1 MNGLLRNIERILRN
15 RRTRRMLQRTISM
28 FAAIVVFF
36 TTYALV
42 LPAITMEKTAGCG
55 IEEHQ
60 HDDSCY
66 EDQLICGLEET
77 EEHQHT
83 ADCYERVLV
92 CGKEAHT
99 HSAACYPAD
108 TGAEES
114 TGSTDSRGTVTEG
127 TAGDGVDVT
136 VDSAEGGQI
145 EVPVSDFSDGTVST
159 DSSDGSGQ
167 LTDGLLT
174 EDPAAMA
181 TDPAAAAY
189 PAAVFDGTIDV
200 RGAALTT
207 DTEVGA
213 ADGLQTLPEETT
225 SLFVHVEADEET
237 FPEGTTMVL
246 SEVTDD
252 SIDSVAAAVEGAL
265 STQDAALNAGQNAQ
279 GEQSSLQMQKLT
291 RTRGFHALDISFYD
305 LEGNKIEPLRP
316 VRVSITSDAIR
327 TAVQD
332 ETTVPVVVHVENET
346 AQAAASNEASGDPSA
361 ENASDENA
369 AAATD
374 VVMNSTV
381 VEAAETTEAAATGR
395 QDTAADVEQALDTL
409 TFEAGAFS
417 VYAIVYTVDFHWE
430 VDGNTYDFSI
440 PGGGFVSLAD
450 LVEVLGIIDDTN
462 YEENQDE
469 IGFVI
474 PENAEDDTADE
485 REEENGVNSDTN
497 TSLLPGDVE
506 VSEATR
512 RFMADVASVEFSS
525 PSLVDVSK
533 VTESTTVGQI
543 RKSRGL
549 EVEYSAELTEEQIA
563 EINAQTVEAGDWV
576 LISMHAF
583 DTEETLTVSMKGGEA
598 FTVKVTDAQLKTHV
612 LTSDGV
618 GYSITITYDEAAGIP
633 DGSELDVRE
642 ITPDED
648 EDIYQAYWDAAEEH
662 LRNENDA
669 AGISRAR
676 FFDISI
682 ISDTHKIEPKTAV
695 EVKIK
700 QDDPVEISEEG
711 NLCIVHF
718 ASEGIEVINDLS
730 VNEMATEI
738 TYMQDGFSVI
748 GEISV
753 TNSSGWP
760 VINGQYVLVFQ
771 DTANNKYYALGKDG
785 TLREVKVAGET
796 IVFLGEGTTDVSYL
810 DDYAWFLMGSG
821 ADGRK
826 RAYLSTEYYSGS
838 GSSVQ
843 GGTYIDLISDSGF
856 SNSARQ
862 LFFNTASNMIY
873 SSYYNNQ
880 YTFSVTNGVLS
891 RVTISD
897 PKASPILFA
906 QVDGFL
912 ANSSESNKFTQIDVE
927 SLVTKFQRQMTQ
939 ELISDKTAKVQD
951 YSNRIYRIEIEASS
965 GHYEISPSIHLEF
978 VVDASRSMFFPTSL
992 DLEGTLSGNSRS
1004 NLETW
1009 LKKNGKTNQTYFVI
1023 SDPNGAAT
1031 VYTVFNRNN
1040 AWYYVDASNYNPPD
1054 GEVYEGS
1061 LVSGWSVSNLN
1072 GNIYTTDITGYSSTS
1087 YGNRYKWVS
1096 RIEYLKQAV
1105 KAAAQVIYAVDA
1117 NAQLG
1122 LVTFNSNTY
1131 DKGTFTK
1138 EQAEQFYQALEN
1150 ISLAGGTNQRDGL
1163 QKAIDKFNA
1172 DTRKNEHQ
1180 LIALLITDGAPN
1192 WRENGKQVANSTAWT
1207 EIGQK
1212 ATALKALTDGDGT
1225 AELYCLG
1232 LSLENVGTNKSSLFG
1247 VSSGTGY
1254 NYNAEDAAAIVD
1266 CITQIVK
1273 NVVLQANLVGQVT
1286 DVIDS
1291 AFYPVTSDGTP
1302 LADGDWIAL
1311 NGEKV
1316 AAGNINAAGQVKYNS
1331 DSDTWTVEWKDQE
1344 FDWPQKDS
1352 AGNITG
1358 SGWKGVLYVKAKEN
1372 FLGGNA
1378 ISTNVAGSEIK
1389 AEKYISK
1396 TGSKIDLTGEHRK
1409 DLSTPYVNVDE
1420 LALTSN
1426 STQWTVYL
1434 GTEVDPKGQLEKL
1447 LQEIDIRKVVSGDK
1461 DEMITSKDQ
1470 MLGGTNDSSKTMN
1483 LMEYLG
1489 IDTDEKVTSLIG
1501 ELLSNGSKTY
1511 KYNSNFDSAYGH
1523 GYVGDIVIS
1532 LEQTSGCYSKGNHA
1546 TEEVGKDAEF
1556 TLKVA
1561 YQPKTNSVRET
1572 ELGIGTSDY
1581 HTTPGGSPGDPVPE
1595 TGNNMTSSNHH
1606 VINVFAKGL
1615 QITKKDQSFTNPLTG
1630 AEFKLYRT
1638 ARAGETTGLI
1648 TIDGKQF
1655 YPVATLDMTSNSVA
1669 VIDKIEALKEGE
1681 TYYLVETKAPAGYIM
1696 LAEPIPVILSLT
1708 NSYTPKPTGTAT
1720 ETKPESGLYDWVQKA
1735 TLSLGPS
1742 SWVKRTD
1749 STGDTDLTNTGM
1761 SADSQ
1766 NETVYY
1772 EIANNAGCELPST
1785 GGPGTRLFTLLGSV
1799 LIAGAGFR
1807 LWMTRKRTDLAK

>member
-1 MNGLLRNIERILRN
+1 MRI
-15 RRTRRMLQRTISM
+15 T
-28 FAAIVVFF
+28 
-36 TTYALV
+36 
-42 LPAITMEKTAGCG
+42 
-55 IEEHQ
+55 
-60 HDDSCY
+60 
-66 EDQLICGLEET
+66 
-77 EEHQHT
+77 
-83 ADCYERVLV
+83 
-92 CGKEAHT
+92 
-99 HSAACYPAD
+99 
-108 TGAEES
+108 
-114 TGSTDSRGTVTEG
+114 
-127 TAGDGVDVT
+127 
-136 VDSAEGGQI
+136 
-145 EVPVSDFSDGTVST
+145 
-159 DSSDGSGQ
+159 
-167 LTDGLLT
+167 
-174 EDPAAMA
+174 
-181 TDPAAAAY
+181 
-189 PAAVFDGTIDV
+189 
-200 RGAALTT
+200 
-207 DTEVGA
+207 
-213 ADGLQTLPEETT
+213 
-225 SLFVHVEADEET
+225 
-237 FPEGTTMVL
+237 
-246 SEVTDD
+246 
-252 SIDSVAAAVEGAL
+252 
-265 STQDAALNAGQNAQ
+265 
-279 GEQSSLQMQKLT
+279 
-291 RTRGFHALDISFYD
+291 
-305 LEGNKIEPLRP
+305 
-316 VRVSITSDAIR
+316 
-327 TAVQD
+327 
-332 ETTVPVVVHVENET
+332 
-346 AQAAASNEASGDPSA
+346 
-361 ENASDENA
+361 
-369 AAATD
+369 
-374 VVMNSTV
+374 
-381 VEAAETTEAAATGR
+381 
-395 QDTAADVEQALDTL
+395 
-409 TFEAGAFS
+409 
-417 VYAIVYTVDFHWE
+417 
-430 VDGNTYDFSI
+430 
-440 PGGGFVSLAD
+440 
-450 LVEVLGIIDDTN
+450 
-462 YEENQDE
+462 
-469 IGFVI
+469 
-474 PENAEDDTADE
+474 
-485 REEENGVNSDTN
+485 
-497 TSLLPGDVE
+497 
-506 VSEATR
+506 
-512 RFMADVASVEFSS
+512 
-525 PSLVDVSK
+525 
-533 VTESTTVGQI
+533 
-543 RKSRGL
+543 
-549 EVEYSAELTEEQIA
+549 
-563 EINAQTVEAGDWV
+563 
-576 LISMHAF
+576 
-583 DTEETLTVSMKGGEA
+583 
-598 FTVKVTDAQLKTHV
+598 
-612 LTSDGV
+612 
-618 GYSITITYDEAAGIP
+618 
-633 DGSELDVRE
+633 
-642 ITPDED
+642 
-648 EDIYQAYWDAAEEH
+648 
-662 LRNENDA
+662 
-669 AGISRAR
+669 
-676 FFDISI
+676 
-682 ISDTHKIEPKTAV
+682 
-695 EVKIK
+695 
-700 QDDPVEISEEG
+700 QDDPVELPEEG
-711 NLCIVHF
+711 DLCIVHF

-748 GEISV
+748 GEVSV
-753 TNSSGWP
+753 TNSFGWP

-771 DTANNKYYALGKDG
+771 DTANNKYYALGKNG

-821 ADGRK
+821 GDGRR

-862 LFFNTASNMIY
+862 ILFNTASNMIY

-906 QVDGFL
+906 QVDGFI
-912 ANSSESNKFTQIDVE
+912 ANSSESNKFTQIDVD

-939 ELISDKTAKVQD
+939 ELIANKTAEVED
-951 YSNRIYRIEIEASS
+951 YSNRIYKIEIDASS
-965 GHYEISPSIHLEF
+965 GYYEISPSIHLEF

-992 DLEGTLSGNSRS
+992 DLEGALGGRSRS
-1004 NLETW
+1004 DLTTW
-1009 LKKNGKTNQTYFVI
+1009 LNRNGNTKQTYFVI
-1023 SDPNGAAT
+1023 ADPDGAAT
-1031 VYTVFNRNN
+1031 VYAVFRRNN

-1054 GEVYEGS
+1054 GEVYGGTPLSEWG
-1061 LVSGWSVSNLN
+1061 VTNLD

-1138 EQAEQFYQALEN
+1138 GQAEQFYQALED

-1172 DTRKNEHQ
+1172 DPQKNEHQ
-1180 LIALLITDGAPN
+1180 QIALLITDGAPN

-1225 AELYCLG
+1225 AELFCLG
-1232 LSLENVGTNKSSLFG
+1232 LSLENVGGNKGSLFG
-1247 VSSGTGY
+1247 VSSGPGY
-1254 NYNAEDAAAIVD
+1254 NYDAEDAAAIVD

-1273 NVVLQANLVGQVT
+1273 NVVIQADLVGQVT
-1286 DVIDS
+1286 DVIDP
-1291 AFYPVTSDGTP
+1291 AFYPVASDGTP
-1302 LADGDWIAL
+1302 LVNGDWISL

-1316 AAGNINAAGQVKYNS
+1316 AAGNKDAAGQVKYNS
-1331 DSDTWTVEWKDQE
+1331 DSNTWTVEWKDQE

-1358 SGWKGVLYVKAKEN
+1358 SGWKGVLYVKANEN

-1378 ISTNVAGSEIK
+1378 ISTNAAGSEIK

-1396 TGSKIDLTGEHRK
+1396 TGSKIDLTGEHRE

-1426 STQWTVYL
+1426 NTEWTVYL
-1434 GTEVDPKGQLEKL
+1434 GTEVDPKDQMEKL

-1556 TLKVA
+1556 TLKVE
-1561 YQPKTNSVRET
+1561 YKPRTNSIREN
-1572 ELGIGTSDY
+1572 ELNIGVSDY

-1655 YPVATLDMTSNSVA
+1655 YPVAALDMTSNSVA

-1708 NSYTPKPTGTAT
+1708 NSYTPKPTGAAT
-1720 ETKPESGLYDWVQKA
+1720 ETKPESGLYDWVQSA
-1735 TLSLGPS
+1735 TLSLGSS

-1749 STGDTDLTNTGM
+1749 STGDTDMTNAGV
-1761 SADSQ
+1761 SADSK
-1766 NETVYY
+1766 NETMYY
-1772 EIANNAGCELPST
+1772 EIANNAGYELPST
-1785 GGPGTRLFTLLGSV
+1785 GGPGTSLNYLLGLMLAV
-1799 LIAGAGFR
+1799 CAGAGLMMR
-1807 LWMTRKRTDLAK
+1807 RRRRAA

>member
-1 MNGLLRNIERILRN
+1 MQQLLKKIRRTLNDKKN
-15 RRTRRMLQRTISM
+15 RRQASRVVSSLCCV
-28 FAAIVVFF
+28 IVFV
-36 TTYALV
+36 TTYAMV
-42 LPAITMEKTAGCG
+42 LPAITMEQQAQCG
-55 IEEHQ
+55 IEAHQ
-60 HDDSCY
+60 HYDSCY
-66 EDQLICGLEET
+66 ELQPVCGLEESAD
-77 EEHQHT
+77 HVHT
-83 ADCYERVLV
+83 DACYEKVLI
-92 CGKEAHT
+92 CGKEAHVHSKACYT
-99 HSAACYPAD
+99 DAGKEMLEEVFTAAQDMEQVSAEEAMGAAGDSAETQTSDTSAVASGDAQSAGADSAISGAQGTDPAFSDAQGTDAAAEGAQGADGTSGDAQGASNSGTASPSSEETAEGTNSDPAGNSAAGDFDEVAPVQPGQADSATDINGNTGEYASEDKSGEAGATDAADTAEISAPAQD
-108 TGAEES
+108 AGAGTDAAAEDTNMTEGQESAAMSEDMPALIFEDTILIQTATATAKQADAETATDATGAENQ
-114 TGSTDSRGTVTEG
+114 TDAVISPARDLLPAEANVT
-127 TAGDGVDVT
+127 
-136 VDSAEGGQI
+136 
-145 EVPVSDFSDGTVST
+145 
-159 DSSDGSGQ
+159 
-167 LTDGLLT
+167 
-174 EDPAAMA
+174 
-181 TDPAAAAY
+181 
-189 PAAVFDGTIDV
+189 
-200 RGAALTT
+200 
-207 DTEVGA
+207 
-213 ADGLQTLPEETT
+213 
-225 SLFVHVEADEET
+225 VHVEAEEGT
-237 FPEGTTMVL
+237 FPAGTSMVLATVQEEALDKVAEAVSNSVEGT
-246 SEVTDD
+246 SH
-252 SIDSVAAAVEGAL
+252 SFQAV
-265 STQDAALNAGQNAQ
+265 
-279 GEQSSLQMQKLT
+279 
-291 RTRGFHALDISFYD
+291 DISFRD
-305 LEGNKIEPLRP
+305 ANGNEIEPAKP
-316 VRVSITSDAIR
+316 VRVTMTSDAIK
-327 TAVQD
+327 TAS
-332 ETTVPVVVHVENET
+332 ETPEIAEPVVLHMVDEG
-346 AQAAASNEASGDPSA
+346 EAEKIEQTDLMS
-361 ENASDENA
+361 ASDA
-369 AAATD
+369 A
-374 VVMNSTV
+374 NS
-381 VEAAETTEAAATGR
+381 
-395 QDTAADVEQALDTL
+395 TAADESAAFENAQTANENLNVSPDTVS
-409 TFEAGAFS
+409 FDSDQFS
-417 VYAIVYTVDFHWE
+417 TYVIVYTVDFE
-430 VDGNTYDFSI
+430 YSVNGKMYQFSL
-440 PGGGFVSLAD
+440 PGGGFVSFTD
-450 LVEVLGIIDDTN
+450 LVEVLGIID
-462 YEENQDE
+462 
-469 IGFVI
+469 
-474 PENAEDDTADE
+474 
-485 REEENGVNSDTN
+485 DTN

-525 PSLVDVSK
+525 PELVDVSK
-533 VTESTTVGQI
+533 VVEDTTVGRI
-543 RKSRGL
+543 KESRGL
-549 EVEYSAELTEEQIA
+549 ECEYSEELTEEQVA
-563 EINAQTVEAGDWV
+563 EINEQSVEAGDWA
-576 LISMHAF
+576 LISVQPF
-583 DTEETLTVSMKGGEA
+583 TSEESLTVTMKDGEV
-598 FTVKVTDAQLKTHV
+598 FTVKVTDAQITTHV
-612 LTSDGV
+612 LTSDGI

-633 DGSELDVRE
+633 DGSKLYARE
-642 ITPDED
+642 ITSD
-648 EDIYQAYWDAAEEH
+648 EDIYQAYWDAAEKH
-662 LRNENDA
+662 LQDENDA

-682 ISDTHKIEPKTAV
+682 ICDGQKIEPKMAV
-695 EVKIK
+695 EVRIT
-700 QDDPVEISEEG
+700 QDDPVELPEEG
-711 NLCIVHF
+711 DLCIVHF
-718 ASEGIEVINDLS
+718 ASKGIEVINDLN
-730 VNEMATEI
+730 VNETATEI

-748 GEISV
+748 GEVSV
-753 TNSSGWP
+753 TNASGWP

-771 DTANNKYYALGKDG
+771 DTANSKYYALGKDG
-785 TLREVKVAGET
+785 SLREVKVSGAT
-796 IVFLGEGTTDVSYL
+796 VVFLGEGTTDVSYL
-810 DDYAWFLMGSG
+810 DDYAWYLMGSG
-821 ADGRK
+821 GAGRT
-826 RAYLSTEYYSGS
+826 RAYLSTGYYPGS
-838 GSSVQ
+838 GSAEP
-843 GGTYIDLISDSGF
+843 GGIFIDPTNNNGF
-856 SNSARQ
+856 SNVARQ

-906 QVDGFL
+906 QVDGFI
-912 ANSSESNKFTQIDVE
+912 ANSSESDKFTQIDVE

-951 YSNRIYRIEIEASS
+951 YDNRIYRIEIDASS
-965 GHYEISPSIHLEF
+965 GYYEISPSIHLEF

-1031 VYTVFNRNN
+1031 VYAVFRRNN

-1054 GEVYEGS
+1054 GEVYGGTPLSEWG
-1061 LVSGWSVSNLN
+1061 VTNLD

-1138 EQAEQFYQALEN
+1138 AQAEQFYQALEN

-1163 QKAIDKFNA
+1163 QMAIDKFNA
-1172 DTRKNEHQ
+1172 DPQKNEHQ
-1180 LIALLITDGAPN
+1180 QIALLITDGAPN
-1192 WRENGKQVANSTAWT
+1192 WRENGTQVANATAWT

-1225 AELYCLG
+1225 AELFCLG
-1232 LSLENVGTNKSSLFG
+1232 LSLENVGSNKSSLFG
-1247 VSSGTGY
+1247 VSSGAGY
-1254 NYNAEDAAAIVD
+1254 NYDAEDAAAIVD

-1273 NVVLQANLVGQVT
+1273 NVVMQANLVGRVT

-1302 LADGDWIAL
+1302 LADGDWITL
-1311 NGEKV
+1311 NGEKA

-1378 ISTNVAGSEIK
+1378 ISTNAAGSEIK

-1426 STQWTVYL
+1426 NTEWTVYL
-1434 GTEVDPKGQLEKL
+1434 GTEVDPKDQMEKL
-1447 LQEIDIRKVVSGDK
+1447 LKEIDIRKVVSDDK

-1489 IDTDEKVTSLIG
+1489 VDTDEKVTSLVSD
-1501 ELLSNGSKTY
+1501 LLTNGSKTY
-1511 KYNSNFDSAYGH
+1511 KYDSGYDSAYGH
-1523 GYVGDIVIS
+1523 GYVGDIVIT
-1532 LEQTSGCYSKGNHA
+1532 LEQTYGCYSKGNHA

-1669 VIDKIEALKEGE
+1669 VIDKIEVLKEGE

-1708 NSYTPKPTGTAT
+1708 NSYTPKPAGTAT
-1720 ETKPESGLYDWVQKA
+1720 ETKPESGLYDWVQTA
-1735 TLSLGPS
+1735 TLSISIFP
-1742 SWVKRTD
+1742 
-1749 STGDTDLTNTGM
+1749 
-1761 SADSQ
+1761 
-1766 NETVYY
+1766 
-1772 EIANNAGCELPST
+1772 
-1785 GGPGTRLFTLLGSV
+1785 
-1799 LIAGAGFR
+1799 
-1807 LWMTRKRTDLAK
+1807 

>member
-1 MNGLLRNIERILRN
+1 MKAAPKLL
-15 RRTRRMLQRTISM
+15 S
-28 FAAIVVFF
+28 FAAASDVDAE
-36 TTYALV
+36 TSAESSDESN
-42 LPAITMEKTAGCG
+42 AIQAPEENEK
-55 IEEHQ
+55 
-60 HDDSCY
+60 
-66 EDQLICGLEET
+66 ET
-77 EEHQHT
+77 
-83 ADCYERVLV
+83 
-92 CGKEAHT
+92 
-99 HSAACYPAD
+99 
-108 TGAEES
+108 AEES
-114 TGSTDSRGTVTEG
+114 SAREQKQYVAFDIGLNNVTVNEY
-127 TAGDGVDVT
+127 DGFHIDVT
-136 VDSAEGGQI
+136 LQKTISGRDFAVYHIHEGNVSVVDNLELHGNQTAETW
-145 EVPVSDFSDGTVST
+145 EVEGFSFDTPDFS
-159 DSSDGSGQ
+159 
-167 LTDGLLT
+167 
-174 EDPAAMA
+174 E
-181 TDPAAAAY
+181 
-189 PAAVFDGTIDV
+189 F
-200 RGAALTT
+200 
-207 DTEVGA
+207 
-213 ADGLQTLPEETT
+213 
-225 SLFVHVEADEET
+225 
-237 FPEGTTMVL
+237 VL
-246 SEVTDD
+246 S
-252 SIDSVAAAVEGAL
+252 
-265 STQDAALNAGQNAQ
+265 
-279 GEQSSLQMQKLT
+279 
-291 RTRGFHALDISFYD
+291 
-305 LEGNKIEPLRP
+305 
-316 VRVSITSDAIR
+316 
-327 TAVQD
+327 
-332 ETTVPVVVHVENET
+332 
-346 AQAAASNEASGDPSA
+346 
-361 ENASDENA
+361 
-369 AAATD
+369 
-374 VVMNSTV
+374 
-381 VEAAETTEAAATGR
+381 
-395 QDTAADVEQALDTL
+395 
-409 TFEAGAFS
+409 
-417 VYAIVYTVDFHWE
+417 YTVDFHWE
-430 VDGNTYDFSI
+430 VNGKTYEFSL

-512 RFMADVASVEFSS
+512 SFMADVASVEFSS

-648 EDIYQAYWDAAEEH
+648 VYQAYWDAAEEH

-695 EVKIK
+695 EVKIT

-748 GEISV
+748 GEVSV

-862 LFFNTASNMIY
+862 IFFNTASNMIY

-906 QVDGFL
+906 QVDGFI
-912 ANSSESNKFTQIDVE
+912 ANSSESDKFTQIDVE

-965 GHYEISPSIHLEF
+965 GYYEISPSIHLEF

-1040 AWYYVDASNYNPPD
+1040 AWYYVDASNYSPPD

-1061 LVSGWSVSNLN
+1061 LVSGWSVSNLD

-1192 WRENGKQVANSTAWT
+1192 WKVNGKQVANSTAWT

-1378 ISTNVAGSEIK
+1378 ISTNAAGSEIK

-1742 SWVKRTD
+1742 GWVKRTD

-1785 GGPGTRLFTLLGSV
+1785 GGPGTRLFTILGSI
-1799 LIAGAGFR
+1799 LILGAGLL
-1807 LWMTRKRTDLAK
+1807 LWRRRRRTI

>member
-1 MNGLLRNIERILRN
+1 M
-15 RRTRRMLQRTISM
+15 SKK
-28 FAAIVVFF
+28 
-36 TTYALV
+36 
-42 LPAITMEKTAGCG
+42 EKKEK
-55 IEEHQ
+55 EEK
-60 HDDSCY
+60 
-66 EDQLICGLEET
+66 EEKEET
-77 EEHQHT
+77 VDSLAYEGEGYAVRIENADLT
-83 ADCYERVLV
+83 ADTSLNVKEIREDSDKSKERKAYKRYYKDALEAVQKEKG
-92 CGKEAHT
+92 GKNIAGLSVAKFYDIT
-99 HSAACYPAD
+99 LDAD
-108 TGAEES
+108 GQEVQPDQA
-114 TGSTDSRGTVTEG
+114 
-127 TAGDGVDVT
+127 VDVT
-136 VDSAEGGQI
+136 IAYDKALALEDQKNLRVI
-145 EVPVSDFSDGTVST
+145 HFR
-159 DSSDGSGQ
+159 
-167 LTDGLLT
+167 
-174 EDPAAMA
+174 EDP
-181 TDPAAAAY
+181 
-189 PAAVFDGTIDV
+189 
-200 RGAALTT
+200 
-207 DTEVGA
+207 
-213 ADGLQTLPEETT
+213 ET
-225 SLFVHVEADEET
+225 
-237 FPEGTTMVL
+237 G
-246 SEVTDD
+246 EVTPEVLDRKD
-252 SIDSVAAAVEGAL
+252 V
-265 STQDAALNAGQNAQ
+265 
-279 GEQSSLQMQKLT
+279 
-291 RTRGFHALDISFYD
+291 ALD
-305 LEGNKIEPLRP
+305 LNKNGKLKK
-316 VRVSITSDAIR
+316 A
-327 TAVQD
+327 AF
-332 ETTVPVVVHVENET
+332 
-346 AQAAASNEASGDPSA
+346 QAES
-361 ENASDENA
+361 
-369 AAATD
+369 
-374 VVMNSTV
+374 
-381 VEAAETTEAAATGR
+381 
-395 QDTAADVEQALDTL
+395 
-409 TFEAGAFS
+409 FS
-417 VYAIVYTVDFHWE
+417 VYAVVYTVDFE
-430 VDGNTYDFSI
+430 YSVNGKMYQFSL
-440 PGGGFVSLAD
+440 PGGGFVSFTD
-450 LVEVLGIIDDTN
+450 LVEVLGIID
-462 YEENQDE
+462 
-469 IGFVI
+469 
-474 PENAEDDTADE
+474 
-485 REEENGVNSDTN
+485 DTN

-525 PSLVDVSK
+525 PELVDVSK
-533 VTESTTVGQI
+533 VVEDTTVGRI
-543 RKSRGL
+543 KESRGL
-549 EVEYSAELTEEQIA
+549 ECEYSEELTEEQVA
-563 EINAQTVEAGDWV
+563 EINEQSVEAGDWA
-576 LISMHAF
+576 LISVQPF
-583 DTEETLTVSMKGGEA
+583 TSEESLTVTMKDGEV
-598 FTVKVTDAQLKTHV
+598 FTVKVTDAQITTHV
-612 LTSDGV
+612 LTSDGI

-633 DGSELDVRE
+633 DGSKLYARE
-642 ITPDED
+642 ITSD
-648 EDIYQAYWDAAEEH
+648 EDIYQAYWDAAEKH
-662 LRNENDA
+662 LQDENDA

-682 ISDTHKIEPKTAV
+682 ICDGQKIEPKMAV
-695 EVKIK
+695 EVRIT
-700 QDDPVEISEEG
+700 QDDPVELPEEG
-711 NLCIVHF
+711 DLCIVHF
-718 ASEGIEVINDLS
+718 ASKGIEMINDLN
-730 VNEMATEI
+730 VNETATEI

-748 GEISV
+748 GEVSV
-753 TNSSGWP
+753 TNASGWP

-771 DTANNKYYALGKDG
+771 DTANSKYYALGKDG
-785 TLREVKVAGET
+785 SLREVKVSGAT
-796 IVFLGEGTTDVSYL
+796 VVFLGEGTTDVSYL
-810 DDYAWFLMGSG
+810 DDYAWYLMGSG
-821 ADGRK
+821 GAGRT
-826 RAYLSTEYYSGS
+826 RAYLSTDYYPGS
-838 GSSVQ
+838 GPAGP
-843 GGTYIDLISDSGF
+843 GGTYIDLNNDNGF

-862 LFFNTASNMIY
+862 LFFNAARNMIY

-891 RVTISD
+891 RVLTSD
-897 PKASPILFA
+897 SNASPILFA
-906 QVDGFL
+906 QVDGFI
-912 ANSSESNKFTQIDVE
+912 ANSSESDKFTQIDVE

-939 ELISDKTAKVQD
+939 ELIADKTAKVQD
-951 YSNRIYRIEIEASS
+951 YDNRIYRIEIDASS
-965 GHYEISPSIHLEF
+965 GYYEISPSIHLEF

-992 DLEGTLSGNSRS
+992 DLEDTLGGKSRS

-1009 LKKNGKTNQTYFVI
+1009 LNNNGKANKTYFVI

-1031 VYTVFNRNN
+1031 VYAVFRRNN

-1054 GEVYEGS
+1054 GEVYEGR
-1061 LVSGWSVSNLN
+1061 LVSGWSVSNLD
-1072 GNIYTTDITGYSSTS
+1072 GNIYTTDITGSSNTS
-1087 YGNRYKWVS
+1087 YGTRYKWVS

-1122 LVTFNSNTY
+1122 LVTFNSETK
-1131 DKGTFTK
+1131 DKGTFAK
-1138 EQAEQFYQALEN
+1138 EKDSQFYQALED

-1163 QKAIDKFNA
+1163 QMAIEKFNA
-1172 DTRKNEHQ
+1172 DPQKNEHQ
-1180 LIALLITDGAPN
+1180 QIALLITDGAPN
-1192 WRENGKQVANSTAWT
+1192 WRENGTQVANDTAWR

-1212 ATALKALTDGDGT
+1212 AAALKALTDGDGT
-1225 AELYCLG
+1225 AELFCLG
-1232 LSLENVGTNKSSLFG
+1232 LSLENVGTNKNRLFG
-1247 VSSGTGY
+1247 VSSGPGY
-1254 NYNAEDAAAIVD
+1254 NYDAEDAAAIVD

-1273 NVVLQANLVGQVT
+1273 NVVMQADLVGQVT
-1286 DVIDS
+1286 DVIDP
-1291 AFYPVTSDGTP
+1291 AFYPVASDGTP
-1302 LADGDWIAL
+1302 LADGDWITL
-1311 NGEKV
+1311 NGEKAV
-1316 AAGNINAAGQVKYNS
+1316 AGKNAAGQVKYNS
-1331 DSDTWTVEWKDQE
+1331 VSDTWTVEWKDQE

-1378 ISTNVAGSEIK
+1378 ISTNAAGSEIK
-1389 AEKYISK
+1389 AEKYITK

-1511 KYNSNFDSAYGH
+1511 KYNSNFDSTYGH

-1655 YPVATLDMTSNSVA
+1655 YPFATLDMTSNSVA

-1735 TLSLGPS
+1735 TLSLRPS

-1785 GGPGTRLFTLLGSV
+1785 GGPGTRLFTILGSI
-1799 LIAGAGFR
+1799 LILGAGLL
-1807 LWMTRKRTDLAK
+1807 LWRRRRRTI